1 MPKLTKR
8 FIDSIRRPESGYVIE
23 WDSDKKGFGVR
34 VTSAGTISYL
44 VNYRTKS
51 GRQRRMKIGR
61 HGNLTAELARKRAG
75 QILDQV
81 DSGRDPLGEQKRKR
95 HQPTFRYLAEEYLKR
110 YACKKKDGGAE
121 DERVIRRDLLPEWG
135 SRKSEDIDR
144 EDVSRLLAG
153 IQDRGSPIAANRTL
167 ALIRKMFN
175 FAYAQ
180 SIVMGEN
187 PARGIQPPG
196 KERKRDR
203 VLGEHEIRTLWERL
217 PGTDAS
223 PHVQVA
229 LKLILVT
236 AQRPGEV
243 LGAEWKELDFKNGWW
258 TIPAERAKNG
268 LAHRVPL
275 TDLAHL
281 LFSELDTKTRFLF
294 PSPRSENEP
303 IDVNALGHAVRRN
316 LAVIGIEKF
325 TPHDLRRTAA
335 SHMAGAGVARL
346 VLAKVLNHVER
357 GITAVYD
364 RHGYDQEKV
373 SALTVWSE
381 QLKKIIDTEEPRV
394 LAFTCNR

>member
-8 FIDSIRRPESGYVIE
+8 FIDSIQPPESGYAVE

-34 VTSAGTISYL
+34 VTSAGTISYI

-110 YACKKKDGGAE
+110 YAYKKKDGGAG
-121 DERVIRRDLLPEWG
+121 DLRMIGKDLLPVWG
-135 SRKSEDIDR
+135 SRKSEDINR

-175 FAYAQ
+175 FAYSQ
-180 SIVMGEN
+180 SIVMGGN
-187 PARGIQPPG
+187 PTRGVDRPG
-196 KERKRDR
+196 KEHKRDR
-203 VLGEHEIRTLWERL
+203 VLADHEIKTFWERL
-217 PGTDAS
+217 PRTDAS
-223 PHVQVA
+223 PHVQLA
-229 LKLILVT
+229 LRLILVT

-243 LGAEWKELDFKNGWW
+243 LGAAWKEIDFKTGWW
-258 TIPAERAKNG
+258 TIPAERSKNG

-275 TDLAHL
+275 TALAHSL
-281 LFSELDTKTRFLF
+281 LSELNTKTRFLF
-294 PSPRSENEP
+294 PSPRNESEP
-303 IDVNALGHAVRRN
+303 IEVNALGHAVRRN
-316 LAVIGIEKF
+316 LAAIGIEKF

-335 SHMAGAGVARL
+335 THIVSAGVSRL
-346 VLAKVLNHVER
+346 VLSKVLNHVER

-373 SALTVWSE
+373 SALTIWND
-381 QLKKIIDTEEPRV
+381 QLAIILDTEEARV
-394 LAFTCNR
+394 VAFRRNG